1 MRILHVVPSFVPCLA
16 AGGVVNASY
25 QIAKKQVELGHEVYV
40 FTTDTCINRLVF
52 ENNYDVDVDGIHVYY
67 FKNISNSF
75 KNRFTID
82 TPRGLN
88 GQLKKQIK
96 NFDIIHIHEHRHTLA
111 ILAHKY
117 AVENNIPYI
126 LQAHGSVLPF
136 FQKEGL
142 KNIFDKVWGFNIL
155 HDAKRVFALT
165 ETEKEQYLKMN
176 VEDKNIEIV
185 PLGIDLEEYNNLPKK
200 GEFRNKYKISEDEK
214 LLIFIGRLNRIKGLD
229 LLVKGFNDYLKNY
242 NDDNVK
248 LAIIGPDN
256 GFEEEIEKLIDKFNI
271 NDKVILT
278 GPLYREDKL
287 KALVDSNIF
296 IMPSQYESF
305 TTSGLE
311 AMASCKP
318 LILTKCNHIAEW
330 VDGNCGISCD
340 YNIKSLSKA
349 INTLISDEELMKRY
363 GMEGR
368 RLTEEEYNWDKIID
382 KIIKIYSRIISEN
395 NK

>member
-82 TPRGLN
+82 TPRGLK

-142 KNIFDKVWGFNIL
+142 KNIFDKIWGFNIL

-242 NDDNVK
+242 CAYGCK
-248 LAIIGPDN
+248 YFILAK
-256 GFEEEIEKLIDKFNI
+256 EK
-271 NDKVILT
+271 
-278 GPLYREDKL
+278 
-287 KALVDSNIF
+287 
-296 IMPSQYESF
+296 
-305 TTSGLE
+305 
-311 AMASCKP
+311 
-318 LILTKCNHIAEW
+318 
-330 VDGNCGISCD
+330 
-340 YNIKSLSKA
+340 
-349 INTLISDEELMKRY
+349 
-363 GMEGR
+363 
-368 RLTEEEYNWDKIID
+368 
-382 KIIKIYSRIISEN
+382 
-395 NK
+395 